1 MLLTPEENFRRNSS
15 SLLKVWTLIKEEM
28 IIFQEILEE
37 EFKSQKRLME
47 EYIMD
52 LITVEITMFKEGKV

>member
-37 EFKSQKRLME
+37 EFQSQKRLME
-47 EYIMD
+47 EYNID
-52 LITVEITMFKEGKV
+52 LIIVEITMFKEGKV